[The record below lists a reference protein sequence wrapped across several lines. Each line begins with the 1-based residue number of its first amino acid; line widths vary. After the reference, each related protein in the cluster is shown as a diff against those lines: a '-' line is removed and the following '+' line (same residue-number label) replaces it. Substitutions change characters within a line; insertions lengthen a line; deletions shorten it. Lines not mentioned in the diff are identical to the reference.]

1 MICLKSFWNMVRFF
15 TLQYIFNNF
24 DQNIKIIKMKLNM
37 KRILY
42 FALPIMF
49 FASCE
54 PRQGQ
59 TAEEIQAPTATTT
72 LHEFV
77 VEEVL
82 QATSYTYVKAKEGS
96 NSIWM
101 AIPKRE
107 VEVGKTYYYDN
118 PMEMKNFNSKD
129 LDRTFESIYF
139 LSGISE
145 SPDAK
150 TPMKAMSP
158 DDENHKKQSPVQEKE
173 LNIEKEEG
181 IVSIGYLFDNKSDY
195 ENKKIKVKGIV
206 TKFNA
211 DIMARNWVHIQDG
224 TGGET
229 SFDLTIT
236 TLDVVEVGDIAI
248 FEGVVA
254 IDKDFGAGYKYDLI
268 IEEAVQTNK
277 KSDMKVN

>member
-1 MICLKSFWNMVRFF
+1 
-15 TLQYIFNNF
+15 
-24 DQNIKIIKMKLNM
+24 M
-37 KRILY
+37 KRIL
-42 FALPIMF
+42 F
-49 FASCE
+49 FAIAIIFFGSCE

-59 TAEEIQAPTATTT
+59 TAEETQSTTT
-72 LHEFV
+72 SSSMLKIV

-82 QATSYTYVKAKEGS
+82 QANAYTYIKGQEGS

-101 AIPKRE
+101 AIPKRD
-107 VEVGKTYYYDN
+107 VVVGNTYYYAQG
-118 PMEMKNFNSKD
+118 MEMKDFKSKD

-139 LSGISE
+139 LSGISD
-145 SPDAK
+145 SPNPVSP
-150 TPMKAMSP
+150 TSGMSP
-158 DDENHKKQSPVQEKE
+158 NDENHKKKDATKKE
-173 LNIEKEEG
+173 DLTIEKEEG
-181 IVSIGYLFDNKSDY
+181 IISVGALFEKKADY
-195 ENKKIKVKGIV
+195 ENKKVKVKGIV

-224 TGGET
+224 TGGEN

-236 TLDVVEVGDIAI
+236 TMDVVEVGAIAI

-268 IEEAVQTNK
+268 LEEAVKTNK